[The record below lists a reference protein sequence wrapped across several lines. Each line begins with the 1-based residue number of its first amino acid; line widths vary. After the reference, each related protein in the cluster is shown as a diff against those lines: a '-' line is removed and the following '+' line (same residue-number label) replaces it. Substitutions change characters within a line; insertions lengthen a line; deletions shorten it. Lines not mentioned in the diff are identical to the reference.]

1 MNLFLSPNIE
11 TESSKGGYDNG
22 RSSNNPNSNGHFNRG
37 GFRASAGSRYSDW
50 MGGAVGS
57 SKHSQVSSFAPISTL
72 SSKTTTSCH
81 SSQQPSS
88 KVNGG
93 NQTISIEE
101 KSALI

>member
-11 TESSKGGYDNG
+11 TESNKGGDDNG
-22 RSSNNPNSNGHFNRG
+22 RSSNNPNGNGHFNRG

-93 NQTISIEE
+93 NQTIWMKI
-101 KSALI
+101 KALI